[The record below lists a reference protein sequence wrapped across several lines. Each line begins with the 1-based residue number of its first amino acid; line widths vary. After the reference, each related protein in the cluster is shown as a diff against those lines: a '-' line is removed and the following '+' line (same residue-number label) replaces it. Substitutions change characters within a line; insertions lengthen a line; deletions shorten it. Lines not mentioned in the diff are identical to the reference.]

1 MLLCKLCLSLAA
13 GDLLADI
20 MKADPEDTVMS
31 DGSNENSFAL
41 ANHGD
46 SPDWMNRPLIQA
58 TQLQDN
64 ATHDISNDGPEE
76 GEYTNLHEQGMSSGA
91 TLFPATTAEGGVFYM
106 EDTPRPSS
114 AADHAGP
121 TGSDASMAAAS
132 LGQSANVGDVE
143 TGHGPS
149 GDVGTASSFLMDE
162 SPMDVGHGTPA
173 TGDASTAEG
182 RFAAEHVLGGESRA
196 GAYGLPE
203 SLGSEVG
210 DEAADDADADSNEAN
225 DGDTSEAGS
234 LQELSDDDFPKKT
247 EEPDI
252 SADYQSVV

>member
-1 MLLCKLCLSLAA
+1 MSVAA

-46 SPDWMNRPLIQA
+46 SPDWTNRPLIQA

-64 ATHDISNDGPEE
+64 ATHDINNDGPEE
-76 GEYTNLHEQGMSSGA
+76 AEYTGLAEQGMSSGT

-121 TGSDASMAAAS
+121 TGSDVSMAAAS
-132 LGQSANVGDVE
+132 LGQSANVGEVE
-143 TGHGPS
+143 TGHAPS
-149 GDVGTASSFLMDE
+149 GDVGTASSFPMDG
-162 SPMDVGHGTPA
+162 SPMDTGHGTPA

-182 RFAAEHVLGGESRA
+182 RSVAEHELGGESRA
-196 GAYGLPE
+196 GAYGLPD

-210 DEAADDADADSNEAN
+210 DEAAGDADADSNEAN

-234 LQELSDDDFPKKT
+234 IQELSDSDFPKVD
-247 EEPDI
+247 EEPDV
-252 SADYQSVV
+252 SAGYRFVV